1 MGSRILAIVLL
12 VGNAFGLMALA
23 PRLAGYRLPGDQEG
37 YEPAQPIAFSH
48 RLHAGEMQIACVY
61 CHSGAERGR
70 LAGIPSASVC
80 MNCHRSVTAPLAEV
94 REEEEQAKKENR
106 KRRPLGPT
114 HLLGQALGAQALA
127 PVAGPMASLTQ
138 TLVAVELEESNAF
151 ALPPRPLVSPE
162 LRKLYDALGLDE
174 KLQPDP
180 KKSPRPIAWIRVYN
194 LPDFACFDHRAH
206 VGAGV
211 ACQRCHG
218 PVESMER
225 VRQVGSL
232 SMGWC
237 VNCHREASQTGVAG
251 KKVSPSI
258 DCATCHY

>member
-1 MGSRILAIVLL
+1 MGSRILTIVLL
-12 VGNAFGLMALA
+12 VGNAFGLMALV

-61 CHSGAERGR
+61 CHSGAERSPR
-70 LAGIPSASVC
+70 AGIPSASVC
-80 MNCHRSVTAPLAEV
+80 MNCHRTVSAPLAEV
-94 REEEEQAKKENR
+94 REEEERATKEKR
-106 KRRPLGPT
+106 KPHLPGQT
-114 HLLGQALGAQALA
+114 HLVVESLGAQAVA
-127 PVAGPMASLTQ
+127 AVAGPGGSVMQILTAVK
-138 TLVAVELEESNAF
+138 VAEFGAI
-151 ALPPRPLVSPE
+151 ALRHPPVSPE

-237 VNCHREASQTGVAG
+237 VNCHREATQTGVAG

>member
-1 MGSRILAIVLL
+1 MQSRVLTIVLL
-12 VGNAFGLMALA
+12 VGVAFGVTALV

-37 YEPAQPIAFSH
+37 YEPTQPIAFSH

-61 CHSGAERGR
+61 CHSGAEHGPR
-70 LAGIPSASVC
+70 AGIPAANVC
-80 MNCHRSVTAPLAEV
+80 MNCHRAVTAPLAVSRDEDEAAE
-94 REEEEQAKKENR
+94 REK
-106 KRRPLGPT
+106 RPL
-114 HLLGQALGAQALA
+114 
-127 PVAGPMASLTQ
+127 
-138 TLVAVELEESNAF
+138 
-151 ALPPRPLVSPE
+151 RPIISPE
-162 LRKLYDALGLDE
+162 LQKLYDALGLDE

-180 KKSPRPIAWIRVYN
+180 KKEKRPIAWVRVYN

-237 VNCHREASQTGVAG
+237 VNCHREVTETGVAG
-251 KKVSPSI
+251 KLVRPST

>member
-12 VGNAFGLMALA
+12 VGNAFGLMALV

-61 CHSGAERGR
+61 CHSGAERSPR
-70 LAGIPSASVC
+70 AGIPSASVC
-80 MNCHRSVTAPLAEV
+80 MNCHRTVSAPLAEV
-94 REEEEQAKKENR
+94 REEEEQARKEKR
-106 KRRPLGPT
+106 K
-114 HLLGQALGAQALA
+114 
-127 PVAGPMASLTQ
+127 
-138 TLVAVELEESNAF
+138 
-151 ALPPRPLVSPE
+151 PRLLVSPE

-174 KLQPDP
+174 KLQPEP
-180 KKSPRPIAWIRVYN
+180 KKSPRPIAWTRVYN

-237 VNCHREASQTGVAG
+237 VNCHREATQTGVAG